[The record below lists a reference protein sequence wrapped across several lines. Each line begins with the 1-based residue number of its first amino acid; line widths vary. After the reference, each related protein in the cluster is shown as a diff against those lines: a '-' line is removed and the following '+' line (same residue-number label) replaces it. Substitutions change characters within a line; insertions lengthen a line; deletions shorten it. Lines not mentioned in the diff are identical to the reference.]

1 MSAQKT
7 IVPAQAVGM
16 RLDVFIT
23 RYLLEVVESSG
34 FSRSGVQKLIAAG
47 QITLN
52 GVRAK
57 PATRLRL
64 NDVIAFEHVPPKK
77 AALAP
82 EPVVLDV
89 IYEDHDCIVLNK
101 AAGMVVHPAAGRTEG
116 TLVNAILHR
125 CPDLQG
131 IGGEYR
137 PGIVHRL
144 DKDTSGVMIVAKNA
158 AAFQN
163 LSQQFKNRLVKK
175 EYLALVWGKPKMA
188 RGVIN
193 QPIGR
198 HRSNR
203 KRMSSV
209 FPLPRKREAIT
220 EWNVE
225 KCFRQQNA
233 AGLSWISLLSLRPLT
248 GRTHQIRVHLADM
261 GYPLVGDKIYGR
273 KGASG
278 TARSAV
284 ISGLSTFGRQALHAQ
299 RLGLLHPRTGALME
313 FYAPLPEDITGL
325 LQTLEEQSPADGN
338 TKTTGVDNPRR
349 FT

>member
-7 IVPAQAVGM
+7 IVPGQAVGM
-16 RLDVFIT
+16 RLDIFIT
-23 RYLLEVVESSG
+23 RYFLEAIESSG

-52 GVRAK
+52 GNRAK

-64 NDVIAFEHVPPKK
+64 NDVIACEHVPPKK

-82 EPVVLDV
+82 EPVALDV
-89 IYEDHDCIVLNK
+89 IYEDHDCIVVNK

-175 EYLALVWGKPKMA
+175 EYLALVWGKPKMP

-220 EWNVE
+220 EWNLE

-233 AGLSWISLLSLRPLT
+233 AGLSSISLLSLRPLT

-261 GYPLVGDKIYGR
+261 GYPLVGDKVYGR
-273 KGASG
+273 KGASAAIG
-278 TARSAV
+278 GGGV
-284 ISGLSTFGRQALHAQ
+284 SGLKAFGRQALHAR
-299 RLGLLHPRTGALME
+299 RLGLLHPRTGAVVE

-325 LQTLEEQSPADGN
+325 LQTLEEQTLAGQRCEN
-338 TKTTGVDNPRR
+338 YGG
-349 FT
+349 

>member
-1 MSAQKT
+1 MTAQKAV
-7 IVPAQAVGM
+7 VPAHAAGM

-23 RYLLEVVESSG
+23 RYLLESVENSG

-47 QITLN
+47 QIALN
-52 GVRAK
+52 GSPAK

-64 NDVIAFEHVPPKK
+64 NDVIAFEQLPPKK
-77 AALAP
+77 AALVP
-82 EPVVLDV
+82 EPIVLDV
-89 IYEDHDCIVLNK
+89 VYEDRDCIVVNK

-116 TLVNAILHR
+116 TLVNAILNR

-158 AAFQN
+158 AAFQS

-175 EYLALVWGKPKMA
+175 EYLAVVWGKPKMA

-209 FPLPRKREAIT
+209 SPLPRKREAIT

-225 KCFRQQNA
+225 KSFRQQNA

-261 GYPLVGDKIYGR
+261 GHPLVGDKIYGR

-278 TARSAV
+278 AVRTGEVSGSSA
-284 ISGLSTFGRQALHAQ
+284 FGRQALHAR
-299 RLGLLHPRTGALME
+299 RLRLLHPRTGALME
-313 FYAPLPEDITGL
+313 FYAPLPEDMTDL
-325 LQTLEEQSPADGN
+325 LQTLEEQSPANGAA
-338 TKTTGVDNPRR
+338 KIKGVDNERR

>member
-1 MSAQKT
+1 VTVQKT
-7 IVPAQAVGM
+7 VVAADAAGM
-16 RLDVFIT
+16 RLDVFLT
-23 RYLLEVVESSG
+23 RHLPDAIEGTG
-34 FSRSGVQKLIAAG
+34 FSRSGIQKLIAAG
-47 QITLN
+47 QVTLN
-52 GVRAK
+52 GNRAK
-57 PATRLRL
+57 PATRLRT
-64 NDVIAFEHVPPKK
+64 NDVVALEHVPPKQS
-77 AALAP
+77 ALAP
-82 EPVVLDV
+82 EAVVLDV
-89 IYEDHDCIVLNK
+89 IYEDEDCIVVNK

-163 LSQQFKNRLVKK
+163 LAQQFKDRRVKK
-175 EYLALVWGKPKMA
+175 EYVAVVWGKPKSA

-209 FPLPRKREAIT
+209 SPLPRKREAIT

-225 KCFRQQNA
+225 KCFRYKNA
-233 AGLSWISLLSLRPLT
+233 AGLSWVSLLRLRPLT
-248 GRTHQIRVHLADM
+248 GRTHQIRVHLADI

-273 KGASG
+273 KAASG
-278 TARSAV
+278 AVRSGGV
-284 ISGLSTFGRQALHAQ
+284 SGLSVFGRQALHAQ
-299 RLGLLHPRTGALME
+299 RLGLLHPRTMAGIE
-313 FYAPLPEDITGL
+313 FSAPLPEDIGGL
-325 LQTLEEQSPADGN
+325 LRTLEEQGPDWRECENQRG
-338 TKTTGVDNPRR
+338 G
-349 FT
+349 